1 MSNDLSSKLQLAMA
15 KLGRQNGTAPS
26 PSQDPIDKFMH
37 YFYVDKIAES
47 FFKKSVEKSL
57 EELLAECGEHSTTA
71 VDNLVKRTLKNDMGG
86 SEIIATGSNYVFEL
100 TTRKPS
106 YTFNKDKL
114 RIELAKKGWT
124 TAQIDELIENCSAKS
139 QPAKSFK
146 CVPT

>member
-1 MSNDLSSKLQLAMA
+1 MSNDLSSKLQMAMA
-15 KLGRQNGTAPS
+15 KLGRQNGTAPQ
-26 PSQDPIDKFMH
+26 PSQDPIDKYMH
-37 YFYVDKIAES
+37 YYFVDKMAES
-47 FFKKSVEKSL
+47 FFKKAAENSL
-57 EELLAECGEHSTTA
+57 KELIDECGEASAAEIDTQI
-71 VDNLVKRTLKNDMGG
+71 KRTLKNDMGG
-86 SEIIATGSNYVFEL
+86 SVVVATGSNYIFEL

-124 TAQIDELIENCSAKS
+124 TAQIDELFERCSEKS